1 MPTATLLHILT
12 TVYLAED
19 EVLVRFSDGTTA
31 IYEMDELEKLRPRPK
46 QIVHERKIA

>member
-12 TVYLAED
+12 TDYLVD
-19 EVLVRFSDGTTA
+19 DQVLVRFSNGTTA

-46 QIVHERKIA
+46 QVIDERRIA